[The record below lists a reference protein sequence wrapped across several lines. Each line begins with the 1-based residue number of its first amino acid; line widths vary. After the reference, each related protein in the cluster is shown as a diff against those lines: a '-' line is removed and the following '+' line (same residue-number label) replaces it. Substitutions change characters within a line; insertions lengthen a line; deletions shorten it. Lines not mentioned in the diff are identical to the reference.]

1 MGSIHHDDNNND
13 DEESLYKTHPQQQQQ
28 QHSQQEEDLSCSST
42 QLLITTTTSPSS
54 SSSPCPAS
62 TSSSEDDEDDE
73 EEELGRRIPMLP
85 RRQRFEPLHSQFQ
98 TAERRRPR
106 QWNHSP
112 FQQQQQGRTA
122 PLFLPLF
129 GSVPSL
135 SPHGGGT
142 TTTTTKEAPPPL
154 RQQYKLRRELLL
166 LQLVGCLT
174 MALVLGRGLRVLWS
188 SSEKPPSWNLAPL
201 ELVVPVSNER
211 LQGRPLWDYLQPTL
225 RQTVGTTNT
234 EYIVYLRSNQHH
246 TAWTWTETVQ
256 SYLTCP
262 HLVEL
267 WIDDPTNANDASS
280 VVLPNRV
287 WNHPAVRFT
296 PTITTNDWKSH
307 PPPQQEEEERP
318 SALFVVD
325 PSRRYSCHELDRA
338 IQEWKRDPTR
348 LVGLEPPVWYQQA
361 PQDDDES
368 SSSLSWSYSL
378 VSDKALLLH
387 SRIFQLLKLAEQP
400 DHPPDEAAA
409 TRRAQ
414 TRAAVECREYRWSAQ
429 WAAVSQQ
436 APTALMTMSTVQHHH
451 QQHDDDKSWCHTQ
464 LLEATHQTSFPSNQV
479 LYTGRQVQSY

>member
-1 MGSIHHDDNNND
+1 MGSIHHDDNNDD
-13 DEESLYKTHPQQQQQ
+13 DEESLCKTHPQQQ
-28 QHSQQEEDLSCSST
+28 QHSQQEKEEEDHSST
-42 QLLITTTTSPSS
+42 QLLITTITSPSS

-62 TSSSEDDEDDE
+62 TSSSEDDDDEEDEDE

-85 RRQRFEPLHSQFQ
+85 RRRRFEPLHSQFQ

-112 FQQQQQGRTA
+112 FQQQQPGRA

-142 TTTTTKEAPPPL
+142 TTKEAAAQPSS
-154 RQQYKLRRELLL
+154 QQFRRALLL

-201 ELVVPVSNER
+201 ELVVPESNER
-211 LQGRPLWDYLQPTL
+211 LGGRPLWDYLQPTL

-234 EYIVYLRSNQHH
+234 EYIIYLRSNQHH

-296 PTITTNDWKSH
+296 PTTTTNDWKNH
-307 PPPQQEEEERP
+307 PPQQEEEERP

-387 SRIFQLLKLAEQP
+387 SRIYQLLKLAEQQP
-400 DHPPDEAAA
+400 QPDEAAA

-436 APTALMTMSTVQHHH
+436 APTALMTMSTVRHH
-451 QQHDDDKSWCHTQ
+451 QQHDDDKSWCHTK